1 MTKAENSAE
10 ELIFDLGLD
19 LPITPSKVC
28 EHLSDSSFT
37 VSYQEQQMRSEKFCG
52 ISVGDTNGAE
62 ILVNSSISTLG
73 RKNFTGAHEIGHVIL
88 HIQTGQQSEFQCT
101 NNDIYG
107 SQGKNVDFEREAN
120 QFASSLL
127 MPKSLIRKQIHN
139 NDLSWKL
146 IQELSNK
153 CESSLEA
160 TARRV
165 VGISTEM
172 CALIIHKNGEMWTP
186 ITSAS
191 FTTYV
196 NAIPFPNNLE
206 MTPDIPVEDVPDY
219 LDECDTIDWI
229 TNNRHLPDTIYYSSI
244 RNAEFDRTMTLLVA
258 PEIDDD
264 DDDAALGTPRF

>member
-1 MTKAENSAE
+1 MTKAESSAE

-37 VSYQEQQMRSEKFCG
+37 VSYQELKMRSEKFCG
-52 ISVGDTNGAE
+52 ISIGNANGAE
-62 ILVNSSISTLG
+62 ILVNSNITTPG

-107 SQGKNVDFEREAN
+107 QGKNVDFEREAN

-127 MPKSLIRKQIHN
+127 MPKSLIHKQIHN

-165 VGISTEM
+165 VEISTET

-186 ITSAS
+186 IRSAS
-191 FTTYV
+191 FTTFV

-206 MTPDIPVEDVPDY
+206 TTPDIPVEDVPDY
-219 LDECDTIDWI
+219 LNECDTLDWI
-229 TNNRHLPDTIYYSSI
+229 TNNRHLPDTIYYSSV
-244 RNAEFDRTMTLLVA
+244 RNIEFNRTMTILVA
-258 PEIDDD
+258 PEVDGDED
-264 DDDAALGTPRF
+264 EEWDEPRF